1 MRIIFNG
8 QEYDSIESMP
18 PDARRAYEEA
28 LSGLV
33 DVARSSSPLV
43 RALMPR
49 AHSEHYLRAHQRA
62 KQTAAW
68 MVPVLMALVL
78 GGMLIAGVWLLG
90 SMTPGVEERT
100 GDPFIGPALMMA
112 VALIAGIGAVV
123 VFLYRK
129 VDSPGTAATEEGAP
143 PAGNVPPGGL
153 DAAQS
158 TLGPLLAFVAGFVL
172 VVAVTLIV
180 TIGGGREHLAGRLTV
195 AIPALLVLSWLDS
208 YAVQLAKRREALLG
222 PDSPGYRQFVV
233 WSSLGLL
240 LSAVVLLGLACFS
253 PPEMRAPVTR
263 GPALASG
270 SSFDYWERH
279 CYRGSGSCQA
289 NSTKNLSAHG

>member
-33 DVARSSSPLV
+33 DIARSSSPLV

-49 AHSEHYLRAHQRA
+49 VHSEHYLRAHRRA
-62 KQTAAW
+62 KQSAAW

-78 GGMLIAGVWLLG
+78 GGLLIAGVWLLG
-90 SMTPGVEERT
+90 SMTPSVDGPRE
-100 GDPFIGPALMMA
+100 DPSIGPALMMA
-112 VALIAGIGAVV
+112 VALVVGIGAVA

-129 VDSPGTAATEEGAP
+129 VDSPDTAATDEGAQT
-143 PAGNVPPGGL
+143 AGNDPPGGL

-158 TLGPLLAFVAGFVL
+158 TLGPLLAFLAGFVL

-180 TIGGGREHLAGRLTV
+180 TIGGGREHLRGRLTV

-208 YAVQLAKRREALLG
+208 YAMQLAKRRESVLG
-222 PDSPGYRQFVV
+222 PDSPGYRRFVV
-233 WSSLGLL
+233 GSSLGLL
-240 LSAVVLLGLACFS
+240 LSAVVLLGLACFLPS
-253 PPEMRAPVTR
+253 
-263 GPALASG
+263 
-270 SSFDYWERH
+270 
-279 CYRGSGSCQA
+279 
-289 NSTKNLSAHG
+289 